1 MLEID
6 ECVRRRGF
14 NAQTDWTTF
23 VFNKGHTCCDLYD
36 NVMKEQRGSC

>member
-23 VFNKGHTCCDLYD
+23 VFKDTPVVTCMTML
-36 NVMKEQRGSC
+36 